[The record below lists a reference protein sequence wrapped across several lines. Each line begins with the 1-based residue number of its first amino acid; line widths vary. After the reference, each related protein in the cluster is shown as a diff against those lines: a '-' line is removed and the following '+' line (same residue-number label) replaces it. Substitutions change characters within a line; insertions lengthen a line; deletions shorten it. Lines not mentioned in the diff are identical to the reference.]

1 MTAGTFK
8 QKITTTTNSEAQLI
22 EQMGFPALFRA
33 LMSQTDPQKNVILSN
48 GIGYH
53 SESESQGFYCS
64 CPSFARSLY
73 KLVLNIA
80 FGSSK
85 LLLVFQQSQGHLS
98 RQNC

>member
-1 MTAGTFK
+1 
-8 QKITTTTNSEAQLI
+8 
-22 EQMGFPALFRA
+22 MGFPALFRA

-64 CPSFARSLY
+64 CPSFAWSLY

-80 FGSSK
+80 FGGSK

-98 RQNC
+98 RKTVKSMELCCTAQKLKFIDCVSENI